1 MNSMNTIMME
11 GHVVRDPEFKTTTKG
26 TSLCTFSIGV
36 NRTYKQENGF
46 GKEVSFFDIE
56 AWGKWADLCKNQIIK
71 GRGVRI
77 VGRLK
82 QNRWSDD
89 EGKGHSRVTILSEH
103 IEFRPV
109 FKKTDEEEK
118 EEDESNE
125 IFFDAIEESNAAA
138 LAEVASEAEVVF

>member
-26 TSLCTFSIGV
+26 TPLCTFSIGV
-36 NRTYKQENGF
+36 NRTYKKEDSF
-46 GKEVSFFDIE
+46 AKEVSFFDIE
-56 AWGKWADLCKNQIIK
+56 TWGKWAELCKDQITK

-82 QNRWSDD
+82 QNRWNDD
-89 EGKGHSRVTILSEH
+89 DGKNHSHITILAEH
-103 IEFRPV
+103 VEFRPV
-109 FKKTDEEEK
+109 FKKSETDEEEK
-118 EEDESNE
+118 EANKT
-125 IFFDAIEESNAAA
+125 FFDAEEESNAAA